1 MQQLLFTVP
10 RKQGSFY
17 NINWK
22 SFEQTS
28 CYMHRR
34 LHIHCLGQTDSA
46 TLRPDRHQVR
56 RPCHQFANLYYSTSQ
71 RFLCHLAGETR
82 QVEIIDTTWA
92 CITHTRWSGED
103 ISAKNHTM
111 SAKNLAEWQVN
122 QLKSNL
128 HMFHWFG
135 GDWDETSSDTKNI
148 GKECVLAFFQVRFHL
163 RSISSTVLWARLKID
178 PRFHLNR
185 SEI

>member
-1 MQQLLFTVP
+1 
-10 RKQGSFY
+10 
-17 NINWK
+17 
-22 SFEQTS
+22 
-28 CYMHRR
+28 MHRR

-56 RPCHQFANLYYSTSQ
+56 RPCHQFASLYYSTSQ

-82 QVEIIDTTWA
+82 QFEIIDTTWA
-92 CITHTRWSGED
+92 CTTHTRWSGQD

-135 GDWDETSSDTKNI
+135 GDWDETVRHEKHRQAMRAS
-148 GKECVLAFFQVRFHL
+148 VFQVRFHL
-163 RSISSTVLWARLKID
+163 RQEPITRSLHLPYIFESTFARIFLFLEQFSPQASLTTITLFA
-178 PRFHLNR
+178 PTLH
-185 SEI
+185 EI